1 MNAALSAYA
10 RSFPAAAPADAHWTE
25 RTVKQGHAD
34 YCAAY
39 GHASWTEDG
48 HTVPWCPRCGES
60 MDASAAA
67 AALSMETD
75 AYVSPA
81 DIATPAPCTHWECAL
96 MGDRCAETGTPAPV
110 CHVAGC
116 EATPTHTDPAS
127 SAAGLAPY
135 VCRAHYVPGVH
146 VFAAPRVYHAMLTAY
161 EYTLLIASGDL
172 TRENALTAAL
182 TRDALLTDAER
193 AERHAVSRDRY
204 ATRYHGTDW
213 HTLTGRPA

>member
-1 MNAALSAYA
+1 MDSTRTPAIGTPVSTPDGPGIMHGVTGHLYAVEYPRDIPSLGIAAGSVIGY
-10 RSFPAAAPADAHWTE
+10 APAD
-25 RTVKQGHAD
+25 V
-34 YCAAY
+34 
-39 GHASWTEDG
+39 
-48 HTVPWCPRCGES
+48 
-60 MDASAAA
+60 
-67 AALSMETD
+67 
-75 AYVSPA
+75 
-81 DIATPAPCTHWECAL
+81 TPAMCEHWECAL
-96 MGDRCAETGTPAPV
+96 MGDTCAETATPAPV

-116 EATPTHTDPAS
+116 EATPTHTDPAT

-146 VFAAPRVYHAMLTAY
+146 VFAAPRVYDALLTAY